1 MMFGGMK
8 NNQYSVTLS
17 LALTFLAP
25 RIQPSSVRTPSTQG
39 LGALDKEFKGDR
51 QEAREHPTGTHY
63 GI

>member
-1 MMFGGMK
+1 MMFGSMK

-25 RIQPSSVRTPSTQG
+25 RIQPSSVRTPSTQE

-51 QEAREHPTGTHY
+51 HEAREHPTGTHY